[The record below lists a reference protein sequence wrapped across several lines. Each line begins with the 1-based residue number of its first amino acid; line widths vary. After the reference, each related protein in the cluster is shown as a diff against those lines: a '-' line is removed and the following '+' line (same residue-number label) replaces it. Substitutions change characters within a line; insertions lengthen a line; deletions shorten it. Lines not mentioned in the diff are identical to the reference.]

1 MTNVNEFTPFQ
12 FKDYNSRTI
21 DNSFVNKYFKTRAIN
36 YAKED
41 INPDVIDIQIK
52 QEKDTES
59 EKIENMT
66 KTIKMGLHLL
76 RKVIRSFQKRK
87 TKGSPKDIL
96 KIYFNKWRQI
106 NIKMPPIS
114 NTEIYTFDKEKED
127 IYNTNLRTEP
137 IYNNNYK
144 KIYNNINLV
153 KKANNINKI
162 DFIEDYNPQI
172 GSKIENKD
180 SKNFFDTYDNND
192 KNIITNNLE
201 AHNSVRGSS
210 DSKRDLKIN
219 KPNKNRN
226 KFARNKNDND
236 NDHDNILSHSYDI
249 ITQKENKIPKLN
261 KKSKASNKIYKIIIK
276 LNKKY
281 EENLLY
287 KYLILWYDMIFNTF
301 DYIPYKNKFKNTR
314 NKSKKNLIRNSHD
327 IIRDI
332 SNSINNEEEENRLSI
347 RNIEA
352 TIENKYSKKRS
363 VEKRSDT
370 KKYLK
375 AYKENKRKKETD
387 KYNSE
392 LTELKNEIKKSILI
406 NNNLLNLINL
416 NGNGNRG
423 LSSINNY
430 LTFIK
435 YQNKLLS
442 AYQIYSLYDFNNNNH
457 NIKLKR
463 DYFYRWL
470 KHNKIF
476 KSTIIQ
482 ENHIKSKNNHCI
494 SCNCNK
500 FNLNCIDCNCTKI
513 KNALKRIL
521 IRHVY
526 MKKINL
532 RKYYLYLWYKKTF
545 KTIRQIL

>member
-1 MTNVNEFTPFQ
+1 M
-12 FKDYNSRTI
+12 I
-21 DNSFVNKYFKTRAIN
+21 CNSF
-36 YAKED
+36 
-41 INPDVIDIQIK
+41 
-52 QEKDTES
+52 
-59 EKIENMT
+59 
-66 KTIKMGLHLL
+66 
-76 RKVIRSFQKRK
+76 
-87 TKGSPKDIL
+87 
-96 KIYFNKWRQI
+96 
-106 NIKMPPIS
+106 
-114 NTEIYTFDKEKED
+114 
-127 IYNTNLRTEP
+127 
-137 IYNNNYK
+137 
-144 KIYNNINLV
+144 
-153 KKANNINKI
+153 
-162 DFIEDYNPQI
+162 DF
-172 GSKIENKD
+172 
-180 SKNFFDTYDNND
+180 
-192 KNIITNNLE
+192 
-201 AHNSVRGSS
+201 
-210 DSKRDLKIN
+210 
-219 KPNKNRN
+219 
-226 KFARNKNDND
+226 
-236 NDHDNILSHSYDI
+236 
-249 ITQKENKIPKLN
+249 
-261 KKSKASNKIYKIIIK
+261 
-276 LNKKY
+276 
-281 EENLLY
+281 
-287 KYLILWYDMIFNTF
+287 
-301 DYIPYKNKFKNTR
+301 IPYKNKYKSEQ
-314 NKSKKNLIRNSHD
+314 NKSKINFVRNSHD
-327 IIRDI
+327 KIKNMN
-332 SNSINNEEEENRLSI
+332 NSINNEEEENRLSI

-470 KHNKIF
+470 KYNKIF
-476 KSTIIQ
+476 KSSIIQ
-482 ENHIKSKNNHCI
+482 ENHIKLKNNHCI

-545 KTIRQIL
+545 KTIRQIF